1 VLIARSPTWL
11 SPAVF
16 VEQAVVCTQLD
27 CRLYLCDRS
36 QSVFKFL
43 VTCLICRL
51 VVTVTNRISIERRAN
66 THFKEPIMQPEPR
79 QRAIGAFEEFLNVP
93 LEERLQQQQSGDPA
107 SVAIPCGIDALHA
120 LFHNVATTVPA
131 YQNFLAALNINPES
145 IKTFEDFQK
154 LPLITKDNYLRCYPL
169 PQLCREGK
177 LETCDFIAVSS
188 GSTGN
193 PTFWPRFIS
202 DELQIA
208 DRFEQIFHDC
218 FFADRRRTLAVIC
231 FALGTWVG
239 GMYTANCC
247 RYLASKGYPVTVVT
261 PGNNKTEIFRV
272 VRELGEHFDQV
283 VLLGYPPFIKDVI
296 DSGIAGGVE
305 WQKYQ
310 IKMVFAG
317 EVFSEEWRSLVSDR
331 TNYNS
336 INDNIADRSENPYG
350 QVNSQQST
358 VNSQQSTDNLYYNSA
373 SLYGTADAGV
383 LGNETPLSICI
394 RRWLANNPEAARN
407 LFGESRLP
415 TLVQYD
421 PKSRFFEVHDDGT
434 LLFSGDNGI
443 PLIRYHISD
452 NGGLISYEAML
463 DFLAEWGF
471 NPVAHLQEA
480 AAGESSDLPRGI
492 RNLPFVY
499 VFGRSHF
506 TVSYFGANIYPE
518 NVTVGLEVPSVSEWV
533 TGKFVL
539 QVKEDADRNGFLSV
553 VVELAAGVEGDEEMK
568 QAIAS
573 SILAQLRRLN
583 SEFANYVPPEY
594 QLPVVTLT
602 AMGDAEYF
610 PMGVKHRY
618 TRQ

>member
-1 VLIARSPTWL
+1 
-11 SPAVF
+11 
-16 VEQAVVCTQLD
+16 
-27 CRLYLCDRS
+27 
-36 QSVFKFL
+36 
-43 VTCLICRL
+43 
-51 VVTVTNRISIERRAN
+51 
-66 THFKEPIMQPEPR
+66 MQPEPR
-79 QRAIGAFEEFLNVP
+79 QRAIGAFEQFLSAP
-93 LEERLQQQQSGDPA
+93 LEERLQQQSRDA
-107 SVAIPCGIDALHA
+107 ESEAIA
-120 LFHNVATTVPA
+120 LFHNVAATVPA
-131 YQNFLAALNINPES
+131 YQKFLAALNINPES
-145 IKTFEDFQK
+145 IQTLEDFQK
-154 LPLITKDNYLRCYPL
+154 LPLITKENYLRFYPL
-169 PQLCREGK
+169 PQLCRQGK

-208 DRFEQIFHDC
+208 DRFEQIFHDS
-218 FFADRRRTLAVIC
+218 FFAETRRTLAVIC

-261 PGNNKTEIFRV
+261 PGNNKTEIFRA
-272 VRELGEHFDQV
+272 VRELGEHFEQV

-296 DSGIAGGVE
+296 DSGIAAGVE
-305 WQKYQ
+305 WQKYR

-331 TNYNS
+331 INYHNTKEEGRRKKEEGRGGDGEMGRWGEFIITNSELPITNYQLP
-336 INDNIADRSENPYG
+336 IT
-350 QVNSQQST
+350 NSQLST
-358 VNSQQSTDNLYYNSA
+358 ENLYYNSA

-394 RRWLANNPEAARN
+394 RRWFANNPEAARN

-421 PKSRFFEVHDDGT
+421 PKSRFFEVNDDGT

-471 NPVAHLQEA
+471 NPVAHLQEV
-480 AAGESSDLPRGI
+480 AAGESAGLPRGI

-518 NVTVGLEVPSVSEWV
+518 NVTVGLEVPTVSEWV

-539 QVKEDADRNGFLSV
+539 QVKEDADRNRFLSV

-568 QAIAS
+568 VAIAS